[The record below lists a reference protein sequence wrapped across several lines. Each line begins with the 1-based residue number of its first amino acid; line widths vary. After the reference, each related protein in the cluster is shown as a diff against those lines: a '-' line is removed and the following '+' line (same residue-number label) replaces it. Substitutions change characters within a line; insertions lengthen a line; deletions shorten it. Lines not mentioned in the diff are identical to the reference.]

1 MNADEETISSVFI
14 RGLSKKN
21 KKKRRTKMN
30 FNFQG
35 LANALALVS
44 LGLAGAILAGSMLFP
59 ETAARYKRQI
69 PDVIVGLILVASASY
84 IIGTLGG

>member
-1 MNADEETISSVFI
+1 
-14 RGLSKKN
+14 
-21 KKKRRTKMN
+21 MN

-44 LGLAGAILAGSMLFP
+44 LGLAGAIMAGSMLFP
-59 ETAARYKRQI
+59 DAAARYKRAV
-69 PDVIVGLILVASASY
+69 PDVITGLILVAASTY

>member
-1 MNADEETISSVFI
+1 
-14 RGLSKKN
+14 
-21 KKKRRTKMN
+21 MN

-84 IIGTLGG
+84 IIGTLGGG